1 MTARAEIL
9 DQHEHI
15 AGSFWG
21 SVALHVSV
29 AVSVLAYGVMEAGRQ
44 PTMGDKDGGRMGAVA
59 VNAVHSIPLP
69 SRNAPPNP
77 VANPTE
83 SQAPTP
89 PPKAKPVTKVKA
101 PEPDAIPI
109 KSKLAPKKPQPIEAA
124 APNKFREQQPD
135 LPNQVFTKSGQ
146 TLSTPM
152 VQMPGAGGVGI
163 GSDSPLGSQFGAYA
177 KLIIDRVAQHWQT
190 TTLNARIQTAPTVV
204 VTFTINRD
212 GSVSQN
218 TIKIAQSSGIL
229 PVDISAQRAVMDAA
243 PFPSLPAAYLRND
256 AQIELRFELRR

>member
-1 MTARAEIL
+1 MTARVEIL
-9 DQHEHI
+9 DQREHI

-29 AVSVLAYGVMEAGRQ
+29 AAAMLSYSVFEATRK

-59 VNAVHSIPLP
+59 VNAVHSSPLP
-69 SRNAPPNP
+69 SRNSPPNP

-83 SQAPTP
+83 SQAPSP
-89 PPKAKPVTKVKA
+89 PPKAKPIPKVKA
-101 PEPDAIPI
+101 AEPDAIPL
-109 KSKLAPKKPQPIEAA
+109 KSKLAPKKPQPLEAA

-135 LPNQVFTKSGQ
+135 LPNQVYSHTGQ
-146 TLSTPM
+146 ALSTPM

-163 GSDSPLGSQFGAYA
+163 GSDSPLGQQFGFYA

-190 TTLNARIQTAPTVV
+190 TTLNARIQTAPMVV

-212 GSVSQN
+212 GGVPQN
-218 TIKIAQSSGIL
+218 SIKIVQSSGIL

-243 PFPSLPAAYLRND
+243 PFPSLPAGYLRND